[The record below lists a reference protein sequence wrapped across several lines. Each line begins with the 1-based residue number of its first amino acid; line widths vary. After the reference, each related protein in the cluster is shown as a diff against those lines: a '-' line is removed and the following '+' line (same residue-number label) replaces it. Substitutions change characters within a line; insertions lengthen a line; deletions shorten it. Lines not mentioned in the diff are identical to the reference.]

1 MNITRIFRCA
11 AVVIAF
17 GMMLNGC
24 AWYIEPQ
31 ERALINIVSQIDLN
45 HQAALR
51 AHQAPADCV
60 SSTVDGRFT
69 TTCTEGR

>member
-1 MNITRIFRCA
+1 MTTQTIPKLVA
-11 AVVIAF
+11 GVIISV
-17 GMMLNGC
+17 GMLNGC

>member
-1 MNITRIFRCA
+1 MNIPLLARYA
-11 AVVIAF
+11 GVVIVA

>member
-1 MNITRIFRCA
+1 MTYRFVCKNVA
-11 AVVIAF
+11 GVIIVA
-17 GMMLNGC
+17 GLLSGC

-31 ERALINIVSQIDLN
+31 ERALINIISQIDLN

-69 TTCTEGR
+69 TTCTEGH